1 MALVVVLGTA
11 GIVYSR
17 DQRQPDN
24 TRPFAAGPGRAG
36 DHWHAAIGFYLCDT
50 FAPSPPDTG
59 QDPLGIHSHG
69 DGVVHIHPFSSQSSG
84 KRATLDIFF
93 DTVGVKASENSIEL
107 PGQDARKSGEKC
119 GDAIAQL
126 RTKVWDSRDPADQG
140 RIVVG
145 NPDDLRPTDGMLITV
160 ALVAEGVDIPRPP
173 TADNL
178 DKLTD
183 VDPPPGAP
191 PTAPTPIEGGTT
203 TVAPDPSAS
212 TTIAPPTTTDAPS
225 DTTAPPTTA
234 APPITAAP

>member
-24 TRPFAAGPGRAG
+24 SRPLAAGPGRAG

-84 KRATLDIFF
+84 RRATLDIFF
-93 DTVGVKASENSIEL
+93 DTVGVETSANRIEL
-107 PGQDARKSGEKC
+107 PGQDARESGDKC
-119 GDAIAQL
+119 GDRTAEI

-140 RIVVG
+140 RTVEG
-145 NPDDLRPTDGMLITV
+145 DPGDFNPTDGMLITV
-160 ALVAEGVDIPRPP
+160 ALVPEGVDIPRPP

-183 VDPPPGAP
+183 VEPAPGASTTTIP
-191 PTAPTPIEGGTT
+191 AEGTATTLEGSTT
-203 TVAPDPSAS
+203 TVAAGPGAA
-212 TTIAPPTTTDAPS
+212 T
-225 DTTAPPTTA
+225 TTAPPTTS
-234 APPITAAP
+234 APTTTAAP